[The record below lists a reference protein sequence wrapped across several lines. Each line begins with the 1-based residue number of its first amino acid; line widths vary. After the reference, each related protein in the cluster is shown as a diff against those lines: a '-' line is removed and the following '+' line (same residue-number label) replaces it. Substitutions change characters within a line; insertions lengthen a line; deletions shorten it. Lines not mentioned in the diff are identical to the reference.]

1 MAAQR
6 VALVR
11 EKEKELAKL
20 EAVHAKQLKARDEE
34 MAQFKATITKERDE
48 RLAKQTSTIKDLKG
62 SVASA
67 KDLKA
72 TVAAKDTEIAG
83 LRKQLGAAQ
92 RVEDELR
99 KQLASVASDSMQEKH
114 KNDAI
119 AKLRGSIEHS
129 HSQELKRQSDE
140 HEQALA
146 SRNRE
151 VVNLTAQLK
160 QMLIKYQQAQGALQR
175 ERDKVREALLASR
188 SLAEVSMDYSGEQE
202 ERLLAKLDGSVQDCS
217 VEEVHWLM
225 TRTFRSWLAQSYNE
239 CDEVCDAL
247 EAEQQRLKRIYHSK
261 EQELGKMR
269 AHASHLKSRIVQ
281 VYQISLLAM
290 LAIMATGCVGAWRSA
305 AISSGFWPSLQLM
318 GFAWFIILATALLML
333 FSDGSATSMPAP
345 SPLAPARPC
354 PVNRDRDKRRSS
366 S

>member
-1 MAAQR
+1 M
-6 VALVR
+6 
-11 EKEKELAKL
+11 
-20 EAVHAKQLKARDEE
+20 
-34 MAQFKATITKERDE
+34 
-48 RLAKQTSTIKDLKG
+48 
-62 SVASA
+62 ASA

-129 HSQELKRQSDE
+129 HSLELKRQSDE

-281 VYQISLLAM
+281 VYQVRKGSPGQVVAPPSPRTLQPTMSQLPASAEM
-290 LAIMATGCVGAWRSA
+290 VLCCSGASRSCCLRCWPSWLPGAWERGAAPLSA
-305 AISSGFWPSLQLM
+305 RAFG
-318 GFAWFIILATALLML
+318 
-333 FSDGSATSMPAP
+333 
-345 SPLAPARPC
+345 
-354 PVNRDRDKRRSS
+354 RRCS
-366 S
+366 